1 MSALIVS
8 HHSHARRAVR
18 KDGSRDGGSE
28 LPEAPEQARTVFG
41 EYFPEA
47 VRYAELL
54 ADAGVKRGLIGPRE
68 VPRLWERHLLNC
80 AVLSE
85 VVPRSPSATSARIAG
100 LPGIPLALV
109 RPDLK
114 ITLLEPLLRRTN
126 FLQEV
131 VELLGLDHVTVVRG
145 RAEEMLGKITPVHVV
160 TARAVAP
167 LDRLAGWGV
176 PLLRPY
182 GEMLALKG
190 DTAQEEIDG
199 AVPRSPGSVW
209 WRPRCFRWARASS
222 IRCRLSSVWRSARA
236 PVVCGSR
243 PSGPR
248 PPVRARPDDAA
259 ERRIRTI
266 SECRTVPAEP
276 QGHGVSRETS
286 LTAAGDHQPRP
297 RGCHAP
303 GPWTPCEATRA
314 GYGVVHRGGFTHR
327 TTGLAG
333 SRPRKHGRLCS
344 SRA

>member
-1 MSALIVS
+1 MTEA
-8 HHSHARRAVR
+8 A
-18 KDGSRDGGSE
+18 E
-28 LPEAPEQARTVFG
+28 LPPAPDEARTVFG
-41 EYFPEA
+41 EFFPEA

-68 VPRLWERHLLNC
+68 VPRLWERHMLNC

-85 VVPRSPSATSARIAG
+85 VVPEGVMVCDVGSGAG

-145 RAEEMLGKITPVHVV
+145 RAEEVLGTLQPVHVV

-190 DTAQEEIDG
+190 DTAEEEING
-199 AVPRSPGSVW
+199 ARAALSKLGVVETSVLQVGQGVVDPLATVVRVEVGESPGGV
-209 WRPRCFRWARASS
+209 RFAAKRAKAARA
-222 IRCRLSSVWRSARA
+222 
-236 PVVCGSR
+236 G
-243 PSGPR
+243 
-248 PPVRARPDDAA
+248 RAR
-259 ERRIRTI
+259 RRR
-266 SECRTVPAEP
+266 
-276 QGHGVSRETS
+276 
-286 LTAAGDHQPRP
+286 
-297 RGCHAP
+297 
-303 GPWTPCEATRA
+303 
-314 GYGVVHRGGFTHR
+314 
-327 TTGLAG
+327 
-333 SRPRKHGRLCS
+333 
-344 SRA
+344 